1 MTEVHERPRRRP
13 SGPPETGW
21 ALGAQGMPK
30 PAWATIAVL
39 LLALAVYLLL
49 VGYVGYG
56 TMVAVLA
63 AAAAVNLI

>member
-1 MTEVHERPRRRP
+1 
-13 SGPPETGW
+13 
-21 ALGAQGMPK
+21 MPK